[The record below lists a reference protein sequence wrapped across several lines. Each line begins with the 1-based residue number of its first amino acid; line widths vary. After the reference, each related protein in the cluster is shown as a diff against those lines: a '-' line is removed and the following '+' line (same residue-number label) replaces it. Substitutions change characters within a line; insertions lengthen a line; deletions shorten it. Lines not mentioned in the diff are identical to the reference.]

1 MYRTLAVAGYRSL
14 RDVVVRLGRV
24 TVVTGANGS
33 GKSSLYRALR
43 LLAGCALG
51 DAVGT
56 LAREGGLSSA
66 LWAGP
71 ESLAGARRGHGVEG
85 TRRAGPVSLRLGI
98 GADALSYLI
107 DLGLPVPGRSA
118 FDRDPEIKR
127 EAAWGGPIMRPGTMV
142 ARRIRGSAQVRDDG
156 PWAEL
161 PVTLAPHASMLADVP
176 ELRPLRD
183 DLAAWR
189 FYDALRTDADAAA
202 RQPRV
207 GTRTWALASDGAD
220 VAAALQTIVERGKEP
235 LPESIADAF
244 PGSRMG
250 VEVRDGVFELTLQQP
265 GMLRPLRA
273 AELSDGTLR
282 YLMWLAALLAPVRPP
297 LMAVNEPENSLHPTL
312 VAPLARLIARAS
324 SDTQIVVVTHSRTL
338 VDGLTEAVPAEDLE
352 VVELSKD
359 LGETVVDGQGLLTRP
374 AWEWGRR

>member
-14 RDVVVRLGRV
+14 RDLSVRLGRV
-24 TVVTGANGS
+24 TVVTGSNGS
-33 GKSSLYRALR
+33 GKSSLYRSLR

-51 DAVGT
+51 DAVGS

-71 ESLAGARRGHGVEG
+71 ESLAGARRGNPVEG

-98 GADALSYLI
+98 GSDALSYLI
-107 DLGLPVPGRSA
+107 DLGLPVPGNSA

-127 EAAWGGPIMRPGTMV
+127 EAAWAGPVMRPGTMV
-142 ARRIRGSAQVRDDG
+142 AKRLRASALVRDDG

-161 PVTLAPHASMLADVP
+161 PFTFAPHASMLADVP

-189 FYDALRTDADAAA
+189 FYDALRTDADAPS

-207 GTRTWALASDGAD
+207 GTRTWALASDGSD
-220 VAAALQTIVERGKEP
+220 VAAALQTIIERGKER

-244 PGSRMG
+244 PGSRMA

-265 GMLRPLRA
+265 GMLRSLRA

-297 LMAVNEPENSLHPTL
+297 LMAVNEPENSLHPSL
-312 VAPLARLIARAS
+312 IPPLARLIARAS
-324 SDTQIVVVTHSRTL
+324 ADTQIVVVTHSLAL
-338 VDGLTEAVPAEDLE
+338 VEELSAAVPGEDLE
-352 VVELSKD
+352 VVELLKD
-359 LGETVVDGQGLLTRP
+359 LGETVVEGQGLLSRP
-374 AWEWGRR
+374 PWEWGRR